1 MPTEIDLLRVNGLTL
16 SFDDGAMKK
25 DVLKQLSFSLLR
37 GRVTAL
43 IGESGSGKSLTAQAL
58 LGMLPQEAHV
68 SSGTILFEGEDIRTW
83 SEHLLQSYRGG
94 QVGIVFQ
101 DTFGTFDPLYRV
113 GSHFQELYAVHAKLS
128 KSKAK
133 ERALQ
138 LLGEM
143 QFPDPDRVYRAYP
156 HELSGGMRQRVQ
168 LGLALAPEP
177 KLLIADEPTTALDM
191 PIQADILRLISRWN
205 RRTGASVLFITHD
218 LGVVDEIAD
227 EVLVMQHGEIVESG
241 SKLDIMTR
249 PAHSHTKALL
259 ADYASLSA
267 PNQASLAIGSGSIV
281 KVRDVSKSY
290 RAHHGWGKAKSQIN
304 AVRNASFQIGEAELL
319 GLIGESG
326 SGKSTLSRLLL
337 QLDTPDSGSICWCSK
352 TEPRRSV
359 QWVHQDPLASFD
371 PRWTVAQIVGE
382 GLDYGCKLS
391 QDETRARIKHA
402 LDSVGLGEEFAG
414 TYPRQLSGGMRQRV
428 ALARASIVQP
438 RLLILDEP
446 FASLD
451 MTQQRQMLALLRH
464 MNERQGTAMLFITH
478 DVRAA
483 MLLCHRVMV
492 MRQGEIIEQLPAA
505 LLPHSDHPYTKRL
518 LAAIPGFAHSSNK
531 KITKGVICT

>member
-1 MPTEIDLLRVNGLTL
+1 MSAEIDLLRVNEL
-16 SFDDGAMKK
+16 SLSCGGVLRR
-25 DVLKQLSFSLLR
+25 DVLKQLSFALSR
-37 GRVTAL
+37 GKVTAL
-43 IGESGSGKSLTAQAL
+43 IGESGSGKSMTAQAL
-58 LGMLPQEAHV
+58 LGLLPPEAHV
-68 SSGTILFEGEDIRTW
+68 RSGAILFEGEDIRMW
-83 SEHLLQSYRGG
+83 PERRLQLYRGG

-113 GSHFQELYAVHAKLS
+113 GSHFQELYAVHARLS
-128 KSKAK
+128 KSEAK

-168 LGLALAPEP
+168 LALAIAPNP
-177 KLLIADEPTTALDM
+177 QLLIADEPTTALDM
-191 PIQADILRLISRWN
+191 SVQADILRLITRWN

-227 EVLVMQHGEIVESG
+227 EVLVMQQGEIVESG
-241 SKLDIMTR
+241 SKQDIMTN
-249 PAHSHTKALL
+249 PAHPHTANLI

-267 PNQASLAIGSGSIV
+267 PNQAIVADGAVSIV
-281 KVRDVSKSY
+281 EVRDVSKAF
-290 RAHHGWGKAKSQIN
+290 RVHRGWGRAGSKVR
-304 AVRNASFQIGEAELL
+304 AVRNASFRIGDAELV

-337 QLDTPDSGSICWCSK
+337 RLDDPDSGSICWSGI
-352 TEPRRSV
+352 TDPRRSV

-371 PRWTVAQIVGE
+371 PRWTVGRIVGE
-382 GLDYGCKLS
+382 ALDYACKLTKAES
-391 QDETRARIKHA
+391 SARVKAA
-402 LDSVGLGEEFAG
+402 LDSVGLSGELADI
-414 TYPRQLSGGMRQRV
+414 YPRQLSGGMRQRV

-438 RLLILDEP
+438 RLLVLDEP

-451 MTQQRQMLALLRH
+451 MTQQRQMLSLLRH
-464 MNERQGTAMLFITH
+464 MNETQGTAMLFITH

-483 MLLCHRVMV
+483 MTLCHRIMV
-492 MRQGEIIEQLPAA
+492 MHQGELVEQLPAA
-505 LLPHSDHPYTKRL
+505 SLPHSGHPYTKRL
-518 LAAIPGFAHSSNK
+518 LAAIPGFSQKANE
-531 KITKGVICT
+531 